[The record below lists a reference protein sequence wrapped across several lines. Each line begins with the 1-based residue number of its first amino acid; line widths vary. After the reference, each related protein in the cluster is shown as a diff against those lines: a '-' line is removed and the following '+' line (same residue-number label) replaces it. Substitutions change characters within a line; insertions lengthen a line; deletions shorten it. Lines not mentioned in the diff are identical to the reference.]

1 MSKGSGN
8 VQTPKPEEYMP
19 LVQQSADIN
28 RLNQYTPLGQT
39 EYITPEGPSAMSW
52 EDWSAENPATRKLSG
67 SSYNENWSM
76 GDGSNDGWTQE
87 FTETP
92 VNRSDYDAY
101 VSQFEKDNFRQP
113 EIRQS
118 FSPEIQGMFDK
129 QFDPNSYQNYA
140 DDYMGN
146 ARRLL
151 DPVYDRQI
159 ERFQQTMANRG
170 QPVGGE
176 LYDDTYKNLMDAQNS
191 GYESAA
197 FQGTQLADQK
207 RTQDYNKLMAALG
220 GSQVAY
226 PQVDTMGAANM
237 AMNANVANAN
247 NQANNSSSFWNTVPA
262 LGLTA
267 YQMMNPQT
275 AATGFDKPAWLL

>member
-1 MSKGSGN
+1 MSKGRSN
-8 VQTPKPEEYMP
+8 VQTPDPEEYMP
-19 LVQQSADIN
+19 MVQQSADIN

-52 EDWSAENPATRKLSG
+52 EDWSAENPGPETRRIQD
-67 SSYNENWSM
+67 YYD
-76 GDGSNDGWTQE
+76 DGGLGWVYKE
-87 FTETP
+87 LETGAGP
-92 VNRSDYDAY
+92 SRDDYDSY